1 MPIPVGPKVA
11 PPPPPPPPPMRSLL
25 FDLLDLIVVVLAVP
39 LEPPPPPMRSLVL
52 DLLDL
57 TVVVLAVPL
66 EPPPPPPMR
75 SLVLDLLDLTV
86 VPACADPENPGAVA
100 GANDVGS
107 ATGATRNMVARNGR
121 AKLRGMASSPVAGN
135 SCDHSTVWR
144 IRNLSRSGCRRFNA
158 CRRREGGYG

>member
-39 LEPPPPPMRSLVL
+39 LE
-52 DLLDL
+52 
-57 TVVVLAVPL
+57 
-66 EPPPPPPMR
+66 PPPPPMR